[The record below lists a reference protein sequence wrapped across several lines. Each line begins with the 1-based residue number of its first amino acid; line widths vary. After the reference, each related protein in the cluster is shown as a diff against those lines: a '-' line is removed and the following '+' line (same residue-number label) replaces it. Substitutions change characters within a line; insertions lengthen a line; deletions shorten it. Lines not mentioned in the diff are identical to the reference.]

1 MSMQQVLEMMRGL
14 QDEMA
19 ESKIEQERIQA
30 DLADSRARNE
40 ELHRVNEELRRALN
54 SNQGQREQDET
65 ERLTPPREFSTPF
78 SQEILDAVIPNT
90 FAGPKVIFT
99 GMEDPEAHLTAFH
112 TQMVLVGGSDAARC
126 KLFMST
132 LTGMAMDWFISLPN
146 GHITS
151 FRQLSQQFREQYL
164 ANKAPPPVSYDLF
177 DVKQY
182 QGETLKEY
190 INCFGAQV
198 VKVGTSEEPMIV
210 YDCVCLQERRV
221 SRPFL
226 RIYYSQSP
234 KDLC

>member
-19 ESKIEQERIQA
+19 ESRIEQERIQA
-30 DLADSRARNE
+30 DLADSCARNE
-40 ELHRVNEELRRALN
+40 ELHRVNEELRRDLN
-54 SNQGQREQDET
+54 YNQGQREQDET

-90 FAGPKVIFT
+90 FAEPKVIFT

-112 TQMVLVGGSDAARC
+112 TQMLLVGGSDAARC

-151 FRQLSQQFREQYL
+151 FRQLSQLFREQ
-164 ANKAPPPVSYDLF
+164 
-177 DVKQY
+177 
-182 QGETLKEY
+182 
-190 INCFGAQV
+190 
-198 VKVGTSEEPMIV
+198 
-210 YDCVCLQERRV
+210 
-221 SRPFL
+221 
-226 RIYYSQSP
+226 
-234 KDLC
+234 